1 MRHRIPS
8 LRNSTIYTI
17 AVVGFISTIHY
28 VLPVYYSSSFLSTF
42 TSEKMV
48 GIIYMLGSVMTIL
61 GFLIIPTILRKL
73 GNYVTALWLIIIQMI
88 LFYGLISTL
97 DVRFIAIFFILQIA
111 VISLIIFCL
120 DVFLEVSSDKAH
132 IGGIRGM
139 YLTTINSAWIIAP
152 LIGSMILGTTNNYHN
167 VYIASLFMLFPLF
180 YLVYRNFKNF
190 KDPHYGHLSFLENIK
205 LIRKKKDYAR
215 LFFIN
220 IILNTFYSWMVVYSP
235 IYLNKVIGLSWS
247 SIGIIITVMLIP
259 FPIIEWPLGKLADR
273 KYGEKEIMIM
283 SFALLGLST
292 IALAIITS
300 HSVFIWAIAL
310 FITRIGAAGAEIM
323 VETYFFKTVRAE
335 EPGLLGFFR
344 ITRSLSYFIAPLITG
359 FGLIFFRD
367 QSVLFIFLGI
377 LCLLAI
383 IPAWKI
389 RDTN

>member
-1 MRHRIPS
+1 
-8 LRNSTIYTI
+8 
-17 AVVGFISTIHY
+17 
-28 VLPVYYSSSFLSTF
+28 
-42 TSEKMV
+42 
-48 GIIYMLGSVMTIL
+48 MLGSVMTIL